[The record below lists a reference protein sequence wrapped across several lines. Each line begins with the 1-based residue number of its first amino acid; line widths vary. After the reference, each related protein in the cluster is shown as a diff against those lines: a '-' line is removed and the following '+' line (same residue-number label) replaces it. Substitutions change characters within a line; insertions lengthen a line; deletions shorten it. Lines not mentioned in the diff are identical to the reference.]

1 MSYADVYKSWKVD
14 PEKFWMELAKAVDW
28 KVFPKKALSDSTP
41 PFFHWFEDGK
51 ANTCYNSVDRH
62 VLAGLGKK
70 TAIIYD
76 SPVTNSKK
84 SLTFEELKNKVSL
97 LGGAL
102 KLKGVK
108 KGDRVIIYM
117 PMVLE
122 AIIAM
127 LACARIGAVHSVVFG
142 GFAAAELAVR
152 IDDATPTAI
161 LAGSCGIEPTKIVEY
176 KPLLDEAISL
186 AKHSPKFCVILQ
198 RSECTAIL
206 IKGRD
211 YDWNEFQDAS
221 CGCECTPIKGSD
233 PLYIL

>member
-1 MSYADVYKSWKVD
+1 
-14 PEKFWMELAKAVDW
+14 
-28 KVFPKKALSDSTP
+28 
-41 PFFHWFEDGK
+41 
-51 ANTCYNSVDRH
+51 
-62 VLAGLGKK
+62 
-70 TAIIYD
+70 
-76 SPVTNSKK
+76 
-84 SLTFEELKNKVSL
+84 
-97 LGGAL
+97 
-102 KLKGVK
+102 
-108 KGDRVIIYM
+108 
-117 PMVLE
+117 MVLE

-198 RSECTAIL
+198 RSECAAIL

-233 PLYIL
+233 PLYILYTSGTTGDPKGMVRENGGHAVALKASMEMVYGIQPGEVFWAASDIGWVVGHSYIVYAPLLNCCTSILYEGNV